1 MAAPISTITVE
12 SLLAQAKNL
21 PEASRAELAER
32 LYDTLPPLPEMPV
45 RWDSEEE
52 AETAWQAEL
61 NRRLDEVANGTAE
74 LVPSDQAFEEIR
86 EAFRQ
91 KHGGSRL

>member
-1 MAAPISTITVE
+1 MTASISTISVDT
-12 SLLAQAKNL
+12 LLEQAKVL
-21 PEASRAELAER
+21 PEADRSELAER

-45 RWDSEEE
+45 RWDDEQE

-74 LVPSDQAFEEIR
+74 LVPWDQAFEEMR
-86 EAFRQ
+86 EAVWR